1 MRSIKR
7 QAGLTLIEVLLGMA
21 LGVAALTAVTSLV
34 GYGIGVN
41 ANLISSSR
49 VNEETSNVL
58 SLMVRDIRRAGYS
71 GDTVDMLSD
80 PAANPSP
87 FADSLTL
94 GAFAGEAANSCIL
107 FSYDANNNGVL
118 DGGANGENF
127 GYRLRANAIE
137 IRQGDANCEEDG
149 WLALTDADVVTI
161 DVLNFVMG
169 QTIENSIPTTAIT
182 LNMQAELVTNED
194 VSRQF
199 TTEILVRNYDG

>member
-1 MRSIKR
+1 MRTISK
-7 QAGLTLIEVLLGMA
+7 QKGLTLIEVLLGMA

-41 ANLISSSR
+41 ANLIASSR

-71 GDTVDMLSD
+71 GDTLDMLSD

-87 FADSLTL
+87 FADSITISAL
-94 GAFAGEAANSCIL
+94 AGEAANSCIL

-127 GYRLRANAIE
+127 GYRLRENTVE
-137 IRQGDANCEEDG
+137 IRQGVATCEENG
-149 WLALTDADVVTI
+149 WLTLTDPDVVSIDALT
-161 DVLNFVMG
+161 FVMG
-169 QTIENSIPTTAIT
+169 QTIENGIPTTTIT
-182 LNMQAELVTNED
+182 LNMQAELVTNDD

>member
-1 MRSIKR
+1 MRSINR
-7 QAGLTLIEVLLGMA
+7 QTGLTLIEVLLGMA

-49 VNEETSNVL
+49 VNEETANVL

-71 GDTVDMLSD
+71 GDTVDMLGD

-87 FADSLTL
+87 FAGSLAL
-94 GAFAGEAANSCIL
+94 GAFPGEAANSCIL
-107 FSYDANNNGVL
+107 FSYDANDNGVL
-118 DGGANGENF
+118 DGGVNGENF
-127 GYRLRANAIE
+127 GYRLRENTVE
-137 IRQGDANCEEDG
+137 IRQGDASCIDNG
-149 WLALTDADVVTI
+149 WLALTDADVVSIEALTFLI
-161 DVLNFVMG
+161 G
-169 QTIENSIPTTAIT
+169 QTLDNGIPTTAIT
-182 LNMQAELVTNED
+182 LNMQAELATNND